1 MHNKIT
7 YTIQYKTLNRKYK
20 TTTKSFENETHYENW
35 RRKMESFGH
44 KIIGTFNEPKKI
56 PQIRREVID
65 NFDELQ
71 NKYLSKLKV
80 KERQFPTSYRIDE
93 IVDEIGKD
101 IDQNNEVFLILQKDI
116 QFQLD
121 NFRNGIIEKE
131 DFFQAMDEIL
141 HGKVEPPIFKDNI
154 IQK

>member
-1 MHNKIT
+1 MYNKIT

-20 TTTKSFENETHYENW
+20 TTTRSFENETHYNNW

-44 KIIGTFNEPKKI
+44 KIIGTF
-56 PQIRREVID
+56 
-65 NFDELQ
+65 DES
-71 NKYLSKLKV
+71 NDKSKL
-80 KERQFPTSYRIDE
+80 
-93 IVDEIGKD
+93 
-101 IDQNNEVFLILQKDI
+101 LILQEDI

-141 HGKVEPPIFKDNI
+141 HGKVEPPIKT
-154 IQK
+154 K

>member
-20 TTTKSFENETHYENW
+20 TTTKSFENETHYNNW

-44 KIIGTFNEPKKI
+44 KIIGTFNEPNDKS
-56 PQIRREVID
+56 QLE
-65 NFDELQ
+65 
-71 NKYLSKLKV
+71 
-80 KERQFPTSYRIDE
+80 
-93 IVDEIGKD
+93 
-101 IDQNNEVFLILQKDI
+101 ILQEDI

-121 NFRNGIIEKE
+121 NFRNGIILKE

-141 HGKVEPPIFKDNI
+141 HGKVEPPIFRDNI